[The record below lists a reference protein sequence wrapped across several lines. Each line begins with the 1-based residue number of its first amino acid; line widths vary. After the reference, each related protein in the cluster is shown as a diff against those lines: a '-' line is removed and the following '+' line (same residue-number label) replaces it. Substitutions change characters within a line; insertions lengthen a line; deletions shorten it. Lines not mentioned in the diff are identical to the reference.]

1 MLLIYKKR
9 VILSHFFCTEG
20 SSFNKCCVI
29 VKDYFQSKFFMKLSS
44 IRIVLIATS
53 HPGNIG
59 STARAMKTMG
69 LNSLYLVTPKSF
81 PDSKAGEMAAGADD
95 ILEQAVLTESLD
107 EALVG
112 CQLVL
117 GTSARPRGLSLPG
130 LTPNSCAELVSG
142 HSDNSQIAL
151 VFGREHS
158 GLTNEELLKC
168 HYHIHIPSNPQYSS
182 LNLAQAVQIIA
193 YELRMKLLDPSAEVS
208 MRTDE
213 YASVDEI
220 EQFYQHLREVF
231 VEIQFLKEANPR
243 LLMQRVRRLF
253 NRVNLEKME
262 VSILRGMLSQVQKTL
277 VRARK
282 NAEND

>member
-1 MLLIYKKR
+1 
-9 VILSHFFCTEG
+9 
-20 SSFNKCCVI
+20 
-29 VKDYFQSKFFMKLSS
+29 MKLSS

-81 PDSKAGEMAAGADD
+81 PDPKAREMAAGADD
-95 ILEQAVLTESLD
+95 VLEQAVVTHSLD
-107 EALVG
+107 DALMG
-112 CQLVL
+112 CQLIL

-130 LTPNSCAELVSG
+130 LTPASCAELVSQ
-142 HSDNSQIAL
+142 HADNTEIAI

-168 HYHIHIPSNPQYSS
+168 HYHIHIPSNPEYSS

-193 YELRMKLLDPSAEVS
+193 YELRMKLLTPNAHVAL
-208 MRTDE
+208 RQDE
-213 YASVDEI
+213 YASADEI
-220 EQFYQHLREVF
+220 EQFYEHLREVF
-231 VEIQFLKEANPR
+231 IEIQFLKESNPR
-243 LLMQRVRRLF
+243 RLMQRVRRLF

-262 VSILRGMLSQVQKTL
+262 VSILRGMLSQVQKSL
-277 VRARK
+277 MWAK
-282 NAEND
+282 KKAKSD